1 MFGIYLLWVFFFVST
16 QLPDITIES
25 LENGNFSQTS
35 VVTDKNDQVL
45 YRFYEENREF
55 ISYESIAPQAIN
67 AFVAIEDQ
75 SFRQNG

>member
-1 MFGIYLLWVFFFVST
+1 
-16 QLPDITIES
+16 

-55 ISYESIAPQAIN
+55 IPYESIAPQAIN
-67 AFVAIEDQ
+67 AFIAIEDQ
-75 SFRQNG
+75 SFWENG

>member
-1 MFGIYLLWVFFFVST
+1 MT
-16 QLPDITIES
+16 NDA

-35 VVTDKNDQVL
+35 ILSDRNGEAL

-55 ISYESIAPQAIN
+55 VDFEQIAPQAIN

-75 SFRQNG
+75 SFWKNGGVDVK